1 MMKKIF
7 LMLTL
12 WSGLLIFAQKKGT
25 DILRSTN
32 IKEIESFLKTAHP
45 DDPRRRVLKPKL
57 ISLKNSSWMKRNSAP
72 FATLKPLVKV
82 IPRSV
87 LKQKNNAE
95 SEEFRQLLAENST
108 NQKDKTVKIL
118 NQLFNNDVSN
128 KEAILLLQ
136 NNSDCNMI
144 VRLQGKD
151 FYNLAV
157 PAHGENSI
165 VLKKGEYVLKSNV
178 CDMQYSSAK
187 RIEKSTLVILN
198 GPVVQLASASPNQK
212 RVGASN

>member
-57 ISLKNSSWMKRNSAP
+57 ISLKNSSWMKRDSAP
-72 FATLKPLVKV
+72 FATLKPLVKE

-95 SEEFRQLLAENST
+95 SEEFRQLLAGNST
-108 NQKDKTVKIL
+108 NHQDKTVKIL

-212 RVGASN
+212 QVGASN

>member
-72 FATLKPLVKV
+72 FATLKPLVKE

-108 NQKDKTVKIL
+108 NHQDKTVKIL
-118 NQLFNNDVSN
+118 NQLFTNDVSN

-212 RVGASN
+212 QVGASN

>member
-1 MMKKIF
+1 MF
-7 LMLTL
+7 LLLTL
-12 WSGLLIFAQKKGT
+12 FCGLLIFAQKKST

-32 IKEIESFLKTAHP
+32 IVEIESFLKTAHP
-45 DDPRRRVLKPKL
+45 DDPRKRVLKPKL
-57 ISLKNSSWMKRNSAP
+57 ISLKNSSWMKRGSAP
-72 FATLKPLVKV
+72 FATLKPVVKE

-95 SEEFRQLLAENST
+95 SEEFRKLLVENST
-108 NQKDKTVKIL
+108 NHQDKTVKIL

-178 CDMQYSSAK
+178 CDIQYSSVK

-198 GPVVQLASASPNQK
+198 GPVVHLASASPNQK

>member
-1 MMKKIF
+1 MMKKIL

-57 ISLKNSSWMKRNSAP
+57 ISLKNSSWMKRDSAP
-72 FATLKPLVKV
+72 FATLKPLVKE

-108 NQKDKTVKIL
+108 NHQDKTVKIL

-212 RVGASN
+212 QVGASN

>member
-108 NQKDKTVKIL
+108 NHQDKTVKIL

>member
-1 MMKKIF
+1 MF

-12 WSGLLIFAQKKGT
+12 FCGLLIFAQKKST
-25 DILRSTN
+25 DILKSTN
-32 IKEIESFLKTAHP
+32 IVEIESFLKTAHP

-57 ISLKNSSWMKRNSAP
+57 ISLKNSSWMKRDSAP
-72 FATLKPLVKV
+72 FATLKPLVKE

-108 NQKDKTVKIL
+108 NHQDKTVKIL

-212 RVGASN
+212 QVGASN